1 MHTIA
6 PGVRPPTPPVPRSAL
21 RRAAGLALLAAG
33 LVVPAPAAPQ
43 ALGTIPHASHHLDN
57 GLHVILAPDDDA
69 TAVAVN
75 LWYRVGSRNERP
87 GRSGFGH
94 LFEHLMFQ
102 GSENVAEG
110 EHFQY
115 IERAGGDLNASI
127 TEDRTNYFQ
136 TVPPERL
143 NLALWLEA
151 DRMRSLRITEENMK
165 REVEVVKEE
174 RRLRIDNAPYGTSQL
189 EVSFY
194 APYDPDGCFAYAHSV
209 IGSMEDLD
217 AAELP
222 DVQDFFDLYYA
233 PNNATLVVAG
243 AFDPDQA
250 MALIREYFG
259 GIARGN
265 TPPEVSCDRPFRHLP
280 VTRRMHDPNAQLH
293 AAWVA
298 YGSVPRDHP
307 DTPALGVLARILGD
321 GQSARLNQTL
331 VRGSQ
336 VAVQASAG
344 HTPRLGPGLFQLT
357 VIGNQ
362 GIEGDALLS
371 ALDEEVERL
380 LRDGVTE
387 AEVARAKNR
396 TLATTVLS
404 RQTVMGRAEAL
415 QAANHFHGTPEAAA
429 TVLEAIAAVTPDE
442 VMRVA
447 RAYLDPDRRAVVLTV
462 PGPAPASGQ
471 VREDDR

>member
-1 MHTIA
+1 MLNLA
-6 PGVRPPTPPVPRSAL
+6 PGARTPTPSGPRRAL
-21 RRAAGLALLAAG
+21 RNAARLALVAG
-33 LVVPAPAAPQ
+33 GLLVAAPVAAQ
-43 ALGTIPHASHHLDN
+43 TLGSIPHTSHHLDN
-57 GLHVILAPDDDA
+57 GLHVVLAPDDNA

-102 GSENVAEG
+102 GSANVAEG
-110 EHFQY
+110 EHFQF
-115 IERAGGDLNASI
+115 IERAGGNLNASI

-189 EVSFY
+189 EAGFY
-194 APYDPDGCFAYAHSV
+194 APYDADGCFAYAHSV

-233 PNNATLVVAG
+233 PTNATLVVAG

-250 MALIREYFG
+250 MALIRDYFG
-259 GIARGN
+259 DIPEGAK
-265 TPPEVSCDRPFRHLP
+265 PPEVSCDAPFRHLP
-280 VTRRMHDPNAQLH
+280 VTRRLHDPNAQLH
-293 AAWVA
+293 AAWVV

-344 HTPRLGPGLFQLT
+344 HTPRLGPGLFQFT

-362 GIEGDALLS
+362 GVEGDALLS
-371 ALDEEVERL
+371 ALDEEIERL

-387 AEVARAKNR
+387 AEVTRAKNR

-415 QAANHFHGTPEAAA
+415 QGANHFHGTPEAVT
-429 TVLEAIAAVTPDE
+429 TVLEDIAAVTPDE

-447 RAYLDPDRRAVVLTV
+447 RTYLDPDRRAVIFTV
-462 PGPAPASGQ
+462 PGPAPTPEQ
-471 VREDDR
+471 EQEDDR